1 MLMFAYIRA
10 SQSSRRRPSWMCT
23 MVAAEENPLWWPGR
37 ETAGGAGTGPE
48 SPLAGVRDC
57 STLQYFLTFLSIIN
71 VLLSLLLALVLAQ
84 NLFLL
89 RRPLSY
95 QRKTLHCNSVSS
107 EWSFVLSVT
116 DYQYQTAAQAVDQ
129 RTAVALARIPNVDL
143 RFFLPPPPLPHT
155 NDVGSSYCSD
165 NSQIEL
171 LCNVTYLC

>member
-1 MLMFAYIRA
+1 MNVHYGCCWRKPALATGPWD
-10 SQSSRRRPSWMCT
+10 SRRYR
-23 MVAAEENPLWWPGR
+23 NWPRITTGR
-37 ETAGGAGTGPE
+37 
-48 SPLAGVRDC
+48 VRDC
-57 STLQYFLTFLSIIN
+57 SILQYFSNFSQYYKMYCCLYC
-71 VLLSLLLALVLAQ
+71 SL
-84 NLFLL
+84 LFLL
-89 RRPLSY
+89 SKTYFYCADRFSY

-155 NDVGSSYCSD
+155 NDVGSYCSD